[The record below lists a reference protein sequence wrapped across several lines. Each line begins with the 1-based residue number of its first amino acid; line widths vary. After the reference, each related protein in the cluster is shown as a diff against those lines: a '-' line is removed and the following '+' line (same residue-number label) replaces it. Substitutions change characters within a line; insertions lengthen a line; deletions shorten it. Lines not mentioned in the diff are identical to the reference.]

1 MNFQHPSFNQF
12 GTVVDPASVT
22 SSPKVAEAQSLLN
35 AKGYTVGRAAL
46 KVDGILGPNTQGA
59 VENALGVTLGAGGVT
74 DSILAALRSLPTKV
88 KNPGPITVGPG
99 PQETGLADPPWKKP
113 LFIGLA
119 VAAVVA
125 VGFFVVK
132 NETSAFSG
140 TSEGDAER
148 RRRRGRGRSLANG
161 DATVL
166 GDEVFG
172 QYAKPVEA
180 EVVSRKAASSSTLKS
195 RVKCK
200 RTPDFDSEGEAL

>member
-1 MNFQHPSFNQF
+1 VNFQHPSSFRAF
-12 GTVVDPASVT
+12 GAVDPASVT

-35 AKGYTVGRAAL
+35 AKGYATL
-46 KVDGILGPNTQGA
+46 KVDGILGEQTRAAIQ
-59 VENALGVTLGAGGVT
+59 NALGVTLMGGKGQDPVT

-88 KNPGPITVGPG
+88 KNPGPITVGSG

-132 NETSAFSG
+132 NESSTFSG

-161 DATVL
+161 DATVH

-172 QYAKPVEA
+172 AYAKPIEA
-180 EVVSRKAASSSTLKS
+180 EVVSRKAASVGTLKS